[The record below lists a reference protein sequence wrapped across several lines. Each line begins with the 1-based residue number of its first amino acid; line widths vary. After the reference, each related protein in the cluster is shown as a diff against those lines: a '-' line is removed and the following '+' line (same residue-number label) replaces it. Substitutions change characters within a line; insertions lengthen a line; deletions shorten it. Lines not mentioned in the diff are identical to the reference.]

1 MTLALVATETGSA
14 ALAALSVLS
23 NLFLATLFARHVVLP
38 SALQTLDWTRSTL
51 SLPENKEFTTE
62 VEKRCDQI
70 VELALVNPIKS
81 CARSCIERRRD
92 LSDWAQLNLL
102 RLTSF
107 RRIIEHRLDLCAGIL
122 QYSRQCSKEYRTAV
136 ETLAIRWF
144 YHCIKVGTTSFY
156 RIS

>member
-1 MTLALVATETGSA
+1 MTLALVAPETGSA
-14 ALAALSVLS
+14 TLAALSVLS

-62 VEKRCDQI
+62 VEKRCDRI

-92 LSDWAQLNLL
+92 LSDWTQHNLL

-107 RRIIEHRLDLCAGIL
+107 RHTIEHRLDLCASVL

-144 YHCIKVGTTSFY
+144 YHCIKVGTTSFHH
-156 RIS
+156 IS